1 MAEYRIVAKVDPQ
14 TAAGTNKVKAD
25 LRGVQ
30 QEARATETA
39 LNRSF
44 DQQKFERTIGGLV
57 SRVEQLDSSI
67 KGLAGSNSTLAKSNE
82 TLGQTLDR
90 VAASQGK
97 ANTQTQQGGRAA
109 GEAAGKNSQLEAALM
124 RVLRATDQE
133 AAEQARLNALLAD
146 AKRLLDAGAI
156 SQERYAQVQQM
167 AANVGREQVQVTG
180 AQRIGMQQ
188 LGFQLGDVA
197 TMYSLGAKPAQIF
210 ASQIGQISQAL
221 MLMGG
226 NNGSMLSRVA
236 GFLAGPWG
244 IALTVGTI
252 LLAPFVSKLFEGND
266 ALGEAVEKLKADARE
281 TELAA
286 RAKEAYQRTLEG
298 VTAAIR
304 EQNKELKENL
314 QTQRDTLLEGM
325 NMARQRLSIVQSER
339 DSARRALEDAEA
351 LYEIQKRRAS
361 GPGQGSEI
369 AALGLSDAL
378 ERVEEARRRYE
389 SFDSTVREATEAI
402 RRADAAFAQNAA
414 ERAVDPIKR
423 LNDEY
428 DRLRNQMIETA
439 VASEN
444 FSGAALARELTQL
457 ENRRKAALEA
467 AQAQD
472 RLNRSTAEGVAVF
485 RSREQAI
492 GIAGRELQRSGLR
505 VGENSQFG
513 GVRGNHPGMGNSAH
527 GRYAIDV
534 NEGTGIVEADVPDLK
549 AKFDAAARRYQS
561 RGYRVLWN
569 GWVYEA
575 NGNGPTRRI
584 PGGQNQHRD
593 HMHLEAPA
601 TIVGKATNASSEA
614 QYQREDA
621 EAARAA
627 EAERRQA
634 AQLEERAGDFVASV
648 VSKAASRGLPNNRQS
663 QLQADIDEAFAD
675 FERRFNRAASFTEKW
690 EIATA
695 LTDADARETAR
706 AFEEAYVAP
715 VERLSALQG
724 KTGIERDILNA
735 KLEETLRLGR
745 ELTPVEAQMI
755 ENGIR
760 QNDQLSRQANI
771 LQQIREPL
779 ETYRATIEALN
790 GLLAD
795 GTITQTSYNARLAD
809 LAQSAAGTFRGL
821 PGVDPNSGQTYEDL
835 GATADENARYAQQL
849 EDFANHREQL
859 LQMGVDYDAL
869 EEAAHQEHVNRLAQI
884 DQARKDVQLAAAED
898 IMGSLVS
905 IAENSAGKQSA
916 IYKAL
921 FATEKAVAIARS
933 VVAIQTGIAQ
943 ASALPFPANLAAM
956 ATVAAQTAS
965 IVANIR
971 AVTLA
976 FKDGGYVSG
985 PGGPRSDSIPA
996 RLSDGEFVVNAR
1008 ATASNRPLLEAIN
1021 NGQEVRAATAATAAA
1036 TTEAATGRQVAMV
1049 GGQPV
1054 TLNLRNV
1061 NVLDP
1066 AIVGDYLQTAEGE
1079 ELWTNMMHRNA
1090 DTVRQIVQQG

>member
-44 DQQKFERTIGGLV
+44 DQQKFDRTIGGLV
-57 SRVEQLDSSI
+57 SRIEQLDSSI
-67 KGLAGSNSTLAKSNE
+67 KGLAGSQSTLTRSNE
-82 TLGQTLDR
+82 TLGQALDR
-90 VAASQGK
+90 VAASAGK
-97 ANTQTQQGGRAA
+97 ANTQMSAGAKAA
-109 GEAAGKNSQLEAALM
+109 GDAAGKNAQYEAALM

-133 AAEQARLNALLAD
+133 AAEQQRLNALLVD

-156 SQERYAQVQQM
+156 SQERYAQVQMM
-167 AANVGREQVQVTG
+167 AANAGAQQAQVTG

-197 TMYSLGAKPAQIF
+197 TMYSLGARPAQIF
-210 ASQIGQISQAL
+210 ASQIGQVSQAL

-226 NNGSMLSRVA
+226 SNGSMLSRVA
-236 GFLAGPWG
+236 GFLSGPWG
-244 IALTVGTI
+244 VALTVGVI
-252 LLAPFVSKLFEGND
+252 LLAPFLDKIFQTND
-266 ALGEAVEKLKADARE
+266 ALDESIKKLRDDAKE

-286 RAKEAYQRTLEG
+286 RAKEAYGRTIEG
-298 VTAAIR
+298 VTQAIR
-304 EQNKELKENL
+304 EQNKELKESI
-314 QTQRDTLLEGM
+314 QTQRDQIMEGM
-325 NMARQRLSIVQSER
+325 TAARQRLAIVQGER
-339 DSARRALEDAEA
+339 DAARRAIQDAKD
-351 LYEIQKRRAS
+351 LYEAQKQRAS

-378 ERVEEARRRYE
+378 ARVEEAQRRY
-389 SFDSTVREATEAI
+389 DSLAGTVAEAEEAI
-402 RRADAAFAQNAA
+402 RRADAAMAQSAA
-414 ERAVDPIKR
+414 ERAVDPIAR

-428 DRLRNQMIETA
+428 DRLRQRTIEAA
-439 VASEN
+439 VASSD
-444 FSGAALARELTQL
+444 FSAPALARELTLL
-457 ENRRKAALEA
+457 EQRRKAALEA

-472 RLNRSTAEGVAVF
+472 RLNGATAKGVAIF
-485 RSREQAI
+485 QSREQAI
-492 GIAGRELQRSGLR
+492 GIAGRELQGAGLR
-505 VGENSQFG
+505 VGENEQFG
-513 GVRGNHPGMGNSAH
+513 GVRGNHPGMGNTAH
-527 GRYAIDV
+527 GKYAIDV
-534 NEGTGIVEADVPDLK
+534 NAGTGVVEADVPDLR
-549 AKFDAAARRYQS
+549 AQFDAAARRYAA

-569 GWVYEA
+569 GKVYWPDGRIT
-575 NGNGPTRRI
+575 NI

-593 HMHLEAPA
+593 HMHLEAPG
-601 TIVGKATNASSEA
+601 TIVGRPTNASTES
-614 QYQREDA
+614 QFNREMG
-621 EAARAA
+621 EAAQ
-627 EAERRQA
+627 EAERA
-634 AQLEERAGDFVASV
+634 AQLEERASDFVKSV
-648 VSKAASRGLPNNRQS
+648 VSKAASRGLPNNRQT

-675 FERRFNRAASFTEKW
+675 FERRFNRAASFTERW

-706 AFEEAYVAP
+706 AFEEAYVKP
-715 VERLSALQG
+715 LERLTALQG
-724 KTGIERDILNA
+724 TTGIERSVLNA

-760 QNDQLSRQANI
+760 QSDQLSRQAEL
-771 LQQIREPL
+771 LQQIRGPL
-779 ETYRATIEALN
+779 ETYQATIAALN
-790 GLLAD
+790 DLLAK
-795 GTITQTSYNARLAD
+795 GAINQTSYNARIAD
-809 LAQSAAGTFRGL
+809 LAQSAAGVVSAL
-821 PGVDPNSGQTYEDL
+821 PGVDPGTGMAYEDV
-835 GATADENARYAQQL
+835 GKTADENARYAKQL

-869 EEAAHQEHVNRLAQI
+869 ELAAHQQHVQNLAAI
-884 DQARKDVQLAAAED
+884 DQARKDVQLSAAED

-943 ASALPFPANLAAM
+943 ASALPFPANLVAM

-976 FKDGGYVSG
+976 FKDGGYVAG
-985 PGGPRSDSIPA
+985 PGGSRTDSIPA
-996 RLSDGEFVVNAR
+996 RLSDGEFVVNAAATSRNR
-1008 ATASNRPLLEAIN
+1008 ALLEAIN
-1021 NGQEVRAATAATAAA
+1021 SGREVRQAGVASGI
-1036 TTEAATGRQVAMV
+1036 ESGRGAGAQVV
-1049 GGQPV
+1049 VQPNPAPQVNIRQINV
-1054 TLNLRNV
+1054 T
-1061 NVLDP
+1061 DP
-1066 AIVGDYLQTAEGE
+1066 RQIGDYLAGPEGTQIFTNWVQSNPELISRTAS
-1079 ELWTNMMHRNA
+1079 N
-1090 DTVRQIVQQG
+1090 